1 MNFIRTIL
9 LPVSFIYGVLLF
21 FRNKLFDWGVLKSAS
36 FDLPVISVGN
46 LSAGGTGKTPHVE
59 YLVRLLQDK
68 YRIAILSRG
77 YKRQTNN
84 FVLASEKKTV
94 LDIGDEPYQFYIN
107 FPKVIVAVD
116 KSRVEGI
123 YMLRKISNDIEVIL
137 LDDAFQHRYVK
148 PGLSIL
154 LTDYHN
160 LYTEDI
166 MLPSGMLREFKS
178 GATRADI
185 ILVTK
190 TPKIFSPILRRHLYD
205 TIKPH
210 GHQKLFFSYIEHGRL
225 IPLNPDLPGSELK
238 NIYTILL
245 VSGIANTYPLEEHL
259 RRICVELEILNFQD
273 HHFYDEKDLDTICER
288 FYNLYSKNKIIV
300 TTEKDAVKFR
310 QPHIFKKISHLPI
323 YYIPIEVCIHKEE
336 QKEFDKIILDYVA
349 KSKRNT

>member
-9 LPVSFIYGVLLF
+9 LPVSFLYGLLLF
-21 FRNKLFDWGVLKSAS
+21 ILNKLFDWYVLKSES
-36 FDLPVISVGN
+36 MNIPIISVGN

-59 YLVRLLQDK
+59 YLVRLLQDI
-68 YRIAILSRG
+68 YQIAYLSRG
-77 YKRQTNN
+77 YKRKTNT

-94 LDIGDEPYQFYIN
+94 LDIGDEPYQFFIN

-116 KSRVEGI
+116 KDRVDGI
-123 YMLRKISNDIEVIL
+123 NMLRKIKSDIEIIL
-137 LDDAFQHRYVK
+137 LDDAFQHRYIQ

-154 LTDYHN
+154 LTDYHH
-160 LYTEDI
+160 LYTDDL

-178 GATRADI
+178 GAARADI
-185 ILVTK
+185 IIVTK
-190 TPKIFSPILRRHLYD
+190 TPKIFSPILRRHLFEV
-205 TIKPH
+205 IKPK
-210 GHQKLFFSYIEHGRL
+210 GHQQLFFSYIEHGNL
-225 IPLNPDLPGSELK
+225 TPLNPDLPISELK

-259 RRICVELEILNFQD
+259 KRICVELEILNFQD
-273 HHFYDEKDLDTICER
+273 HHFYDEKDLDTICQR
-288 FYNLYSKNKIIV
+288 FYNLYSKNKLII

-349 KSKRNT
+349 KSKRNH